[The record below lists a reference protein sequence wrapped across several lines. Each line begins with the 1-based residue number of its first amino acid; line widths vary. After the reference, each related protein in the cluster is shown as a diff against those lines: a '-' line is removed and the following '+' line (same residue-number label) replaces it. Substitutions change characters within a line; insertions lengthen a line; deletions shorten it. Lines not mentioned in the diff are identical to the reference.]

1 MTFALASGK
10 GGTGKTFV
18 AVNLAAMHKDPV
30 FLLDCDVEEPNDLLF
45 LSEGEETQETQ
56 ETVTIAVPQLDASL
70 CDGCGICSHV
80 CEFNAIAMIAKKTM
94 IFDEL
99 CHACGACIRF
109 CPQHALAEKDHRI
122 GNITTRQVGPITVV
136 QGKLDIG
143 IAMAVPLIR
152 AVKRHVPESQAIP
165 VIIDAPPGTSC
176 PMVWSVSGCDAAV
189 LVTEPTPFG
198 LHDLTLALDTVR
210 EMDIPF
216 GVVVN
221 KVGIGDD
228 RVQIYCHEHGVP
240 VLAEFPYDRRI
251 AQVYAKG
258 ELVVERLPQYRETFQ
273 GLLQAIYRLA
283 NVEDPDGKE

>member
-10 GGTGKTFV
+10 GGTGKTLV
-18 AVNLAAMHKDPV
+18 SVNLASLNENPV
-30 FLLDCDVEEPNDLLF
+30 YLLDCDVEEPNDLLF
-45 LSEGEETQETQ
+45 LPEGTEKQ
-56 ETVTIAVPQLDASL
+56 ETVSITVPQLEASL

-80 CEFNAIAMIAKKTM
+80 CEFNAIAMIAKKPM
-94 IFDEL
+94 VFDEL

-109 CPQHALAEKDHRI
+109 CPRHALTEKAHRV
-122 GNITTRQVGPITVV
+122 GTITIRQLPFITVV

-152 AVKRHVPESQAIP
+152 AVKRHVPESSNIP

-189 LVTEPTPFG
+189 MVTEPTPFG

-228 RVQIYCHEHGVP
+228 WVQRFCREQGVP
-240 VLAEFPYDRRI
+240 ILAEIPYDRRI
-251 AQVYAKG
+251 AEVYAKG
-258 ELVVERLPQYRETFQ
+258 GLVVERLPQYRETFQ

-283 NVEDPDGKE
+283 KMEDPDGEK